1 MDKILRK
8 RIFREFKANIFRYVA
23 LALMMIMG
31 MYLVVAIVG
40 AADMIADGTDKN
52 TAKYNT
58 ESGEFSVQVP
68 LNADQLDSI
77 SQIGVETE
85 EKFSFDIN
93 VSDTEVLRVMK
104 NRERINILAV
114 DEGAQATADDEVLI
128 EKRYAETH
136 NLSVGETINI
146 LDKGYRISGIGCAM
160 DYDAPFKE
168 ITDISVESDKF
179 GLAFF
184 TGDEYERIR
193 DKAENIQETLTYAY
207 SANNKD
213 DELKNLLADMEFSE
227 EQLSDPVIS
236 AYLSAGYDAPPLLT
250 SFITAEDNVR
260 IRAAADDFAANKSSG
275 LAAGVIIM
283 ILVTYVISVF
293 TVHSINEESQVIGVL
308 YAMGLK
314 KRTLLLYYMTLPTI
328 IVFISGIIGML
339 LGFSSIG
346 INVMVDGSRSYYS
359 FPELSAVYPPYL
371 IIYCTVVPVVVC
383 ILVNLI
389 FISRRLSTTA
399 LSLMRN
405 EKKVGRTSGK
415 HFKFKS
421 FIRTFQVANVIK
433 ESKAALAVVFGM
445 FVSLLVFMIAMDS
458 NAVNKNTQKDMLRDT
473 HYEYLY
479 TYRYN
484 DGIVPENAEPVY
496 TKVLS
501 KNLGG
506 YTLNVNIMGIYDNNP
521 YFDFN
526 APDEF
531 GHIVIGNS
539 VAEKYGVKKGDVLK
553 LDDQTED
560 KEYSFWV
567 DDIVQY
573 SVGLTVFMNIDNMRD
588 VFDCSSNYFN
598 AVLSNSELNIP
609 EDQLLN
615 MVSRNDIVR
624 STDVFV
630 NNMKRTTIIFTVVS
644 IIIFVVVMYL
654 MMNMM
659 VKKNSYNISLAK
671 IFGFRSGEI
680 RKMYLDGNAYIIG
693 IGALICVPVSKLL
706 INGIFPSFALNV
718 ASGMNFTYPFYAY
731 IIVYA
736 AIMLLYFIINRLLMM
751 SINRITPAEVLKNRE

>member
-114 DEGAQATADDEVLI
+114 DEGAQAVADDEVLI

-184 TGDEYERIR
+184 TGDEYECIR

-260 IRAAADDFAANKSSG
+260 IRAADDDFAANKSSG

-346 INVMVDGSRSYYS
+346 INVMVDGSHSYYS

-736 AIMLLYFIINRLLMM
+736 AIMLLYVIINRLLMM

>member
-114 DEGAQATADDEVLI
+114 DEGAQAVADDEVLI

-346 INVMVDGSRSYYS
+346 INVMVDGSHSYYS

-693 IGALICVPVSKLL
+693 IGALICVPVSKLF

-751 SINRITPAEVLKNRE
+751 SINRITPSEVLKNRE

>member
-114 DEGAQATADDEVLI
+114 DEGAQAVADDEVLI

-346 INVMVDGSRSYYS
+346 INVMVDGSHSYYS

-506 YTLNVNIMGIYDNNP
+506 YTLNVNIMGIYDNSP

-553 LDDQTED
+553 LDDQTEN

-736 AIMLLYFIINRLLMM
+736 AIMLLYFIIHRLLMM

>member
-114 DEGAQATADDEVLI
+114 DEGAQAVADDEVLI

-346 INVMVDGSRSYYS
+346 INVMVDGSHSYYS

-644 IIIFVVVMYL
+644 III
-654 MMNMM
+654 
-659 VKKNSYNISLAK
+659 
-671 IFGFRSGEI
+671 
-680 RKMYLDGNAYIIG
+680 
-693 IGALICVPVSKLL
+693 
-706 INGIFPSFALNV
+706 
-718 ASGMNFTYPFYAY
+718 
-731 IIVYA
+731 
-736 AIMLLYFIINRLLMM
+736 
-751 SINRITPAEVLKNRE
+751 